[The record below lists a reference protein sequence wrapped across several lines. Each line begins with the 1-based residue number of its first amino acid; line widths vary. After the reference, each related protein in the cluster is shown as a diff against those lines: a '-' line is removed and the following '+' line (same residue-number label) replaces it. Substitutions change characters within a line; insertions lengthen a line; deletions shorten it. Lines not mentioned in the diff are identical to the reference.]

1 MMSYL
6 VRRENFADGTPPPK
20 KPYNELEFQ
29 RRADTLL
36 QGIYGTTSKEYFMD
50 LIQQELDKGVKENVI
65 TMEKGIEFIK
75 DRKKYYD
82 DYLKEQSKTTDGPIG
97 LPEVEER
104 KEFKKGNRNPG
115 FKGER
120 YSFPTGKD
128 NPGVQENIEK
138 LNKEKKIIFDKK
150 KLRAKELLEKGYSKA
165 KVSQIINA
173 EYGGTRNPKSGAAKY
188 ITEIA
193 SELEKT
199 GFKIPHGNLDPN
211 ATSKEDAAKK
221 RKNVTKKTK
230 QSENRFMR
238 DKQKLGLGKELENA
252 HTANIF
258 QAKALGVEYPTDA
271 LAPQTSKQN
280 QVYAEILND
289 ELKPLYKEQL
299 KLKRAFDQTPT
310 KEISVLINKNNTAIQ
325 NLVASGGKQGKK
337 AANLLRGWNLD
348 VVSGEVYLPEGG
360 FNTLRS
366 VDRGMTDTT
375 LQNLK
380 AKTADDVVARANYEE
395 LLKEMKGK
403 KIPIPEKSKTRDMFK
418 KFGKYA
424 KAVAKPVVRLAA
436 PFVPFVGPIGV
447 GMGMSDVAEASTF
460 TKKPDD
466 LGIAY
471 LAGPDVAKNYS
482 EFKESVRGKSDEFEE
497 FVP

>member
-1 MMSYL
+1 MKLGDYKKAMRPKKFLNSSFVIYDGSIDDTI
-6 VRRENFADGTPPPK
+6 VEREN
-20 KPYNELEFQ
+20 
-29 RRADTLL
+29 
-36 QGIYGTTSKEYFMD
+36 
-50 LIQQELDKGVKENVI
+50 
-65 TMEKGIEFIK
+65 
-75 DRKKYYD
+75 
-82 DYLKEQSKTTDGPIG
+82 
-97 LPEVEER
+97 
-104 KEFKKGNRNPG
+104 FKKGNRNPG

-120 YSFPTGKD
+120 YSFPKGEA
-128 NPGVQENIEK
+128 NPGVKENIEK
-138 LNKEKKIIFDKK
+138 VNKEKRIIFDEKK
-150 KLRAKELLEKGYSKA
+150 ARAKELLKEGYSKA
-165 KVSQIINA
+165 KASQIINA

-188 ITEIA
+188 VTEAA

-199 GFKIPHGNLDPN
+199 GFKIPHGNINPES
-211 ATSKEDAAKK
+211 TSKDDAAKK

-230 QSENRFMR
+230 QAENRFMR
-238 DKQKLGLGKELENA
+238 DKGKLGLGKKLENA

-299 KLKRAFDQTPT
+299 KLKKAFDQTPT
-310 KEISVLINKNNTAIQ
+310 KEIAALIDKNNTAIQ

-337 AANLLRGWNLD
+337 AANLLRGWNVD
-348 VVSGEVYLPEGG
+348 VKTGEVYLPEGG
-360 FNTLRS
+360 FNTLKA

-380 AKTADDVVARANYEE
+380 SKTPEDVVARANYEE

-403 KIPIPEKSKTRDMFK
+403 KIPTPEKSKTREMFK
-418 KFGKYA
+418 KAFSVGKTIS
-424 KAVAKPVVRLAA
+424 KPIVRAVA
-436 PFVPFVGPIGV
+436 PFVPVLGTASMV
-447 GMGMSDVAEASTF
+447 MGGADVAKAAGRGLRNEE
-460 TKKPDD
+460 

-471 LAGPDVAKNYS
+471 LAGPELAQSYS
-482 EFKESVRGKSDEFEE
+482 DYKDKIRGKDDETEI